1 MIGQTLSS
9 KYFLKMFCQDGE
21 LRNLRGSVKAVV
33 KWYSFRY
40 NKGSTNEKGS
50 IYNGNGRKAEG
61 NG

>member
-1 MIGQTLSS
+1 
-9 KYFLKMFCQDGE
+9 MFCQDEE

-50 IYNGNGRKAEG
+50 IYHGDGSEVEG
-61 NG
+61 NW

>member
-1 MIGQTLSS
+1 MIGQALSS
-9 KYFLKMFCQDGE
+9 KHFLKMFCQDGE

-50 IYNGNGRKAEG
+50 IYHGDGSEAEG
-61 NG
+61 NC